1 MANTNPI
8 VANTPYIYSV
18 CAMEEEGSKGITGEP
33 LGITGVAKGITG
45 VSKGI
50 NVIAKGITG
59 VSKGIN
65 VIAKGITGVSKGIN
79 VIAKGISGVSKGINV
94 IAKGITGMKKVSRFT
109 DGKLNN
115 KIIVVSLNF
124 KNAMPKVKIQMFSE
138 NIFCIV
144 KGLITI
150 VQI

>member
-33 LGITGVAKGITG
+33 LGITGVAKGIT
-45 VSKGI
+45 
-50 NVIAKGITG
+50 
-59 VSKGIN
+59 
-65 VIAKGITGVSKGIN
+65 
-79 VIAKGISGVSKGINV
+79 GVSKGINV